1 MSAPDLKG
9 TIAAAMKELVR
20 VRDRVLPVKVGN
32 MAIEHFKENFRK
44 GGFSGTQWKDVL
56 RRRLGFHG
64 ARGRYG
70 PLTSGNN
77 HLMSSFVKEVKPGKV
92 VIENP
97 VEYATVH
104 NEGSRITVTARMNR
118 FFWRMYYETGGRLS
132 GGNTERNRA
141 ISREAEFWRN
151 MALKKTGSQIEI
163 PQRKFAD
170 SDPELKL
177 MINRKIEEE
186 LNNVVKK
193 YTNGRNIV

>member
-1 MSAPDLKG
+1 
-9 TIAAAMKELVR
+9 
-20 VRDRVLPVKVGN
+20 
-32 MAIEHFKENFRK
+32 
-44 GGFSGTQWKDVL
+44 
-56 RRRLGFHG
+56 
-64 ARGRYG
+64 
-70 PLTSGNN
+70 
-77 HLMSSFVKEVKPGKV
+77 MSSFVKEVKPGKV

-104 NEGSRITVTARMNR
+104 NEGSRITVTARMKR

-151 MALKKTGSQIEI
+151 MALKKTGSQFEI

-170 SDPELKL
+170 SDPELER